1 MKNKKGEQEMKCA
14 EIVKKFLNDERG
26 TETVEWAIIIG
37 IIAAAAIVAI
47 GLIGDW
53 VVAQFENLAAALPL

>member
-1 MKNKKGEQEMKCA
+1 MKCA

-37 IIAAAAIVAI
+37 IIAVSAITAI
-47 GLIGDW
+47 GLIGGW
-53 VVAQFENLAAALPL
+53 VVTQFENLAVAIGVGGGG